1 MKKKIFFYA
10 CFLLIGCFIGINIKE
25 FKSKYVDASEE
36 EKGLYIKYGERFP
49 IETFNALG
57 EKKNQKHGNTPL
69 YKIWL
74 YIDPNCESCIEKFP
88 VVERLTEI
96 MQGENIEIDILWRQ
110 EPKKTL
116 VDTLDIS
123 KDKQYR
129 TGSIKVLNEYP
140 TYFITDEENS
150 VQMISDDIDKIVKK
164 MLSLDEIEKN
174 AIIKETNI
182 YLKKLIG
189 QNDKQKQKLVYFAMD
204 GCPDC
209 QNVEKLLNDNSI
221 ASKYDMITIYT
232 VDSKDQMLKNIEEY
246 LNKMHGEVYSYR
258 IYSPEID
265 LKNNGYKVKQSIR
278 VIMQAGILFLIAFL
292 GGMISIFELLFNHR
306 KKAYGISL
314 ACGADYRTVFY
325 EMFAEVALLNGI
337 GMFIGI
343 GIGYIVTYFV
353 DMGIMIGYIKVEG
366 SIVSFIASISVYLL
380 ITIIVSGK
388 SYIKIKQRKVIELL
402 NGD

>member
-182 YLKKLIG
+182 YLKKLRS
-189 QNDKQKQKLVYFAMD
+189 NFRLNFLPFALATPYL
-204 GCPDC
+204 C
-209 QNVEKLLNDNSI
+209 LIS
-221 ASKYDMITIYT
+221 ASYINHFT
-232 VDSKDQMLKNIEEY
+232 LA
-246 LNKMHGEVYSYR
+246 
-258 IYSPEID
+258 
-265 LKNNGYKVKQSIR
+265 IR
-278 VIMQAGILFLIAFL
+278 PLTFIFLRN
-292 GGMISIFELLFNHR
+292 IFEL
-306 KKAYGISL
+306 
-314 ACGADYRTVFY
+314 
-325 EMFAEVALLNGI
+325 
-337 GMFIGI
+337 
-343 GIGYIVTYFV
+343 IVKVVYFR
-353 DMGIMIGYIKVEG
+353 Y
-366 SIVSFIASISVYLL
+366 FF
-380 ITIIVSGK
+380 
-388 SYIKIKQRKVIELL
+388 
-402 NGD
+402 

>member
-140 TYFITDEENS
+140 TYFITDEENIFS
-150 VQMISDDIDKIVKK
+150 ISNLFIENRIHLKEKIKEIVNTTNSDINVVIAATS
-164 MLSLDEIEKN
+164 MPYLGKN
-174 AIIKETNI
+174 IKFSPIFNIAAIIVEIKKYFSFLFGINIEYEKKQAPVANINETLKIFTTFTPNKYSLPETNI
-182 YLKKLIG
+182 NILSASAISTATIG
-189 QNDKQKQKLVYFAMD
+189 
-204 GCPDC
+204 
-209 QNVEKLLNDNSI
+209 
-221 ASKYDMITIYT
+221 T
-232 VDSKDQMLKNIEEY
+232 V
-246 LNKMHGEVYSYR
+246 
-258 IYSPEID
+258 
-265 LKNNGYKVKQSIR
+265 
-278 VIMQAGILFLIAFL
+278 
-292 GGMISIFELLFNHR
+292 
-306 KKAYGISL
+306 
-314 ACGADYRTVFY
+314 
-325 EMFAEVALLNGI
+325 
-337 GMFIGI
+337 
-343 GIGYIVTYFV
+343 
-353 DMGIMIGYIKVEG
+353 
-366 SIVSFIASISVYLL
+366 
-380 ITIIVSGK
+380 
-388 SYIKIKQRKVIELL
+388 IKINIPKITFKFFLYSLIFWLAI
-402 NGD
+402 

>member
-164 MLSLDEIEKN
+164 M
-174 AIIKETNI
+174 
-182 YLKKLIG
+182 
-189 QNDKQKQKLVYFAMD
+189 
-204 GCPDC
+204 
-209 QNVEKLLNDNSI
+209 
-221 ASKYDMITIYT
+221 
-232 VDSKDQMLKNIEEY
+232 
-246 LNKMHGEVYSYR
+246 
-258 IYSPEID
+258 
-265 LKNNGYKVKQSIR
+265 
-278 VIMQAGILFLIAFL
+278 
-292 GGMISIFELLFNHR
+292 
-306 KKAYGISL
+306 
-314 ACGADYRTVFY
+314 
-325 EMFAEVALLNGI
+325 
-337 GMFIGI
+337 
-343 GIGYIVTYFV
+343 
-353 DMGIMIGYIKVEG
+353 
-366 SIVSFIASISVYLL
+366 
-380 ITIIVSGK
+380 
-388 SYIKIKQRKVIELL
+388 
-402 NGD
+402 